1 MYNVWLPSNESFFY
15 PEGSSATSTLETKD
29 ALGGGTL
36 VCRKFEILDA
46 ESGMGVVFDH
56 IMPPFAITK
65 PPKICYASSSDLTFV
80 IKDGDGWLWA
90 APCPQQDLVAER
102 GWELAQFALH
112 SYQDPSK
119 TGLPLPTAP
128 TGNIQTFQLSGAD
141 GVHTPFTVG
150 GPPAPQ
156 WASIAYIAGRSPTK
170 TVSGDIRRVALTNT
184 NPAAHTWKVGD
195 VDLINGSRR
204 EIKYLGALP
213 FGLQMNGPKNRL
225 SPLPYRG
232 PLVAGYQSGTP
243 WIYLNDNAKLTK
255 LLEFMSDAQVQFN
268 ERSPDNIM
276 GPWMH
281 IYLPALWDCEQNG
294 AIDSWVWDG
303 PDGNPA
309 WDGWQYRAID
319 AMGHTWYLA
328 NESTAINSTNKA
340 LLTTICT
347 RFLDWLYQWLIDH
360 PTAVGVP
367 NDWKPTGWNQG
378 TPLSPDRCL
387 EPKQT
392 NNPSSHDN
400 CLALKGAVFS
410 TLAGYDQTK
419 GKFIIHKCIQFLKPV
434 QVTDTSDMRGAF
446 TLNPAG
452 WEVYGFEQ
460 GEILDALALCKQ
472 HPELLQE

>member
-1 MYNVWLPSNESFFY
+1 MAHNVWLPGNDYYDFN
-15 PEGSSATSTLETKD
+15 D
-29 ALGGGTL
+29 
-36 VCRKFEILDA
+36 
-46 ESGMGVVFDH
+46 GVVSEVKYGNTTSGNMLCQSFTIPNAQAGFGITFD
-56 IMPPFAITK
+56 MVTPNFNITK
-65 PPKICYASSSDLTFV
+65 PPVIRYSSTSAMVLVLKDSDN
-80 IKDGDGWLWA
+80 WLWT
-90 APCPQQDLVAER
+90 APCPAQDLLIER
-102 GWELAQFALH
+102 GWSWSRFILH
-112 SYQDPSK
+112 SVQEN
-119 TGLPLPTAP
+119 TGEPPTAP
-128 TGNIQTFQLSGAD
+128 ASGSIKSFQISGAS
-141 GVHTPFTVG
+141 GVHGSNNDESQTIE
-150 GPPAPQ
+150 
-156 WASIAYIAGRSPTK
+156 IAYIAGKSPEVTSVGNIRK
-170 TVSGDIRRVALTNT
+170 FVITDTYSG
-184 NPAAHTWKVGD
+184 AHTLKIGNVE
-195 VDLINGSRR
+195 LIGGSRK

-328 NESTAINSTNKA
+328 NESTTINSTNKA

-347 RFLDWLYQWLIDH
+347 RFLDWLYQWLVDH

-367 NDWKPTGWNQG
+367 NDWKPAGWNQG

-392 NNPSSHDN
+392 NYPSSHDN

-434 QVTDTSDMRGAF
+434 QVADASDMRGAF